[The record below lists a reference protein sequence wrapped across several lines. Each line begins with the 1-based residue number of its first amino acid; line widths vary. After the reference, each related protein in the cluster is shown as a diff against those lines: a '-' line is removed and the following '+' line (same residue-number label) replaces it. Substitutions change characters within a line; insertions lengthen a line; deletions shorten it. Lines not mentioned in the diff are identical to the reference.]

1 MSERNG
7 GKTAEWAYGGM
18 TQGAS
23 KLLAY
28 PDISPLDDEKHVFPT
43 LRTFL
48 WYLPRINWRIV
59 LPYKSILHCHGV
71 SGKVLCSR
79 NPKWYSIPY
88 RIFFWSHKVVCGLS
102 DFSNQCLTV
111 DLLYSPFDMLYITP
125 YIEVISCSSHTA
137 PGDEPLRS
145 SAYRSY
151 LHHIPNTC
159 QNPPI
164 CLLYIVRVKPNGISK
179 IESTFKINFDYK
191 WKRKMKSRCRF
202 AKMEENART

>member
-1 MSERNG
+1 MSNGREVYKKGTQGSVLLRGQLLFFCGHFSCCIKPQMSERNG

-23 KLLAY
+23 KRLAY
-28 PDISPLDDEKHVFPT
+28 PDISPLHDDKHVFTT

-88 RIFFWSHKVVCGLS
+88 RIFFWSHKGGCGLF
-102 DFSNQCLTV
+102 DFSNYGQIVGKATNV
-111 DLLYSPFDMLYITP
+111 EFSNPKQYSILCRNSYDYT
-125 YIEVISCSSHTA
+125 EVPAGYPTFSIAYLIYSTSH
-137 PGDEPLRS
+137 
-145 SAYRSY
+145 
-151 LHHIPNTC
+151 
-159 QNPPI
+159 
-164 CLLYIVRVKPNGISK
+164 
-179 IESTFKINFDYK
+179 
-191 WKRKMKSRCRF
+191 
-202 AKMEENART
+202 